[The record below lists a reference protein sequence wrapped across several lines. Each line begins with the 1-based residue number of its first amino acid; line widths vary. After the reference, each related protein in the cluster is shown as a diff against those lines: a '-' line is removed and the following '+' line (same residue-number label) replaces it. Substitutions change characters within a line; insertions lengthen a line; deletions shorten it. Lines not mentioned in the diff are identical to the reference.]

1 MDGIIIKHKHMNKD
15 LSRSQMPNIAKIF
28 KEEERQ
34 KMQNEVNPRLSKNV
48 SANSLSNILFS
59 N

>member
-1 MDGIIIKHKHMNKD
+1 MNKD

-34 KMQNEVNPRLSKNV
+34 KVQNEVNPRLSKNV

-59 N
+59 S